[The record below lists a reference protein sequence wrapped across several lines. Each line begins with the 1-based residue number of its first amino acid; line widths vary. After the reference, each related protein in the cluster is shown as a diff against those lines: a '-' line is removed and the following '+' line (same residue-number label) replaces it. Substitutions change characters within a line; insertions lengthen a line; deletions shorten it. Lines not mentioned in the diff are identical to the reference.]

1 MTGFRIVNLKIL
13 IEEHGKEFAQ
23 KLLSDFSC
31 PLNTDVE
38 YFLHKNAII
47 FSEQSLSQTHLVF
60 ASYQNS
66 PVLVGYFTLANKYIT
81 VSGKHISKTLKKRLS
96 KFAPYDSDTKGY
108 CIAAPLIAQIGKNYA
123 GGYNSL
129 ISGDE
134 LLKMAC
140 DKVSDAQLDIG
151 GKVTYLECE
160 DKPQLLQFYERNG
173 FCVFDRRD
181 LDPDETD
188 LDGEYLVQ
196 LLKYL
201 R

>member
-66 PVLVGYFTLANKYIT
+66 PVLVG
-81 VSGKHISKTLKKRLS
+81 
-96 KFAPYDSDTKGY
+96 YDSDTKGY

>member
-81 VSGKHISKTLKKRLS
+81 VSG
-96 KFAPYDSDTKGY
+96 
-108 CIAAPLIAQIGKNYA
+108 
-123 GGYNSL
+123 
-129 ISGDE
+129 
-134 LLKMAC
+134 
-140 DKVSDAQLDIG
+140 
-151 GKVTYLECE
+151 
-160 DKPQLLQFYERNG
+160 
-173 FCVFDRRD
+173 
-181 LDPDETD
+181 
-188 LDGEYLVQ
+188 
-196 LLKYL
+196 
-201 R
+201 